1 MSKLKVA
8 VLEDS
13 HLLIEEMRYMLRDTK
28 LVDVVVA
35 SQTCEEFIQKVKQT
49 KVDALIL
56 DIDISGDS
64 MSGMDV
70 AYHLKLPVL
79 FASGKTKDNLEG
91 IEDLTLEDWSIV
103 EHLTKPIKKEKLE
116 KMLPRFIERIWAHE
130 KKQRINLKVR
140 GGMVLTDINLNSV
153 AYICSGEGSDGRS
166 SNKEIHF
173 VDRPPEVVVD
183 KSFTALEEMGFSKQ
197 KFIESHQSYWVN
209 IDRVER
215 YDIANQKLIVSA
227 MTREGKITEI
237 KIPVSDGFQRI
248 VRAKL
253 R

>member
-8 VLEDS
+8 ILEDS
-13 HLLIEEMRYMLRDTK
+13 PLLLEEMRYMLRDTK

-116 KMLPRFIERIWAHE
+116 RMLPLFIEQIRAKE
-130 KKQRINLKVR
+130 KKYTVNLKVR
-140 GGMVLTDINLNSV
+140 GGVIMAIPINSV
-153 AYICSGEGSDGRS
+153 VFICSGQGNEGRS

-173 VDRPPEVVVD
+173 TDRPPQVVVD
-183 KSFTALEEMGFSKQ
+183 KSFSALEEIGFTKN
-197 KFIESHQSYWVN
+197 KFIQPEQSYRVN
-209 IDRVER
+209 VDQVKEYDRSSH
-215 YDIANQKLIVSA
+215 KLIAYA
-227 MTREGKITEI
+227 MNKDSKIEPVR
-237 KIPVSDGFQRI
+237 IPVSENYRSNM
-248 VRAKL
+248 RAIF